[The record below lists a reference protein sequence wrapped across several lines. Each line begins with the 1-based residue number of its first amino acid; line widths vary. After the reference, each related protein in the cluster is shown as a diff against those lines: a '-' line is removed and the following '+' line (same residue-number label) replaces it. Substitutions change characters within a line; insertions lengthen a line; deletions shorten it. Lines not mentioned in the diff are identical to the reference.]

1 MLRRTAIIWAS
12 HALRISASGR
22 LKRDATGS
30 IIEEHMKGGMGSELE
45 VRSRMGNPWLMIGHA
60 VRQKVEGV
68 LVRSHACGRRGCKY
82 QYSGPFGRIHH
93 SGTRGKY

>member
-1 MLRRTAIIWAS
+1 MKK
-12 HALRISASGR
+12 
-22 LKRDATGS
+22 LKD
-30 IIEEHMKGGMGSELE
+30 ELE
-45 VRSRMGNPWLMIGHA
+45 KVTADLCDRVVLGVQISTLGHLHPTMTSSWLMIGHA

-68 LVRSHACGRRGCKY
+68 LVRSRACGRRGCKY